1 MEVVSCQSSRILIY
15 NTLASNTN
23 EKELWVAVVD
33 QAWATSD
40 LQLTTW
46 LIISQAYPFQVAT
59 RGATSTCMEL
69 LDIHRATRRI
79 SHRMAQTYRTNLIE
93 ETLERFWVII
103 PSTIAF
109 QIRVQASTI
118 KTQLCLIWVET
129 WQAFLE
135 EKTPFISK
143 TREVHKDSMS
153 SISLILEPQTYNCFK
168 TPMSWVKMESK
179 IYCQE

>member
-1 MEVVSCQSSRILIY
+1 
-15 NTLASNTN
+15 
-23 EKELWVAVVD
+23 
-33 QAWATSD
+33 
-40 LQLTTW
+40 
-46 LIISQAYPFQVAT
+46 VAT

-109 QIRVQASTI
+109 QIRVQA
-118 KTQLCLIWVET
+118 
-129 WQAFLE
+129 FLE

-168 TPMSWVKMESK
+168 TPMS
-179 IYCQE
+179 